1 MKPQFYVA
9 LTVCSFFAVAGNAQE
24 KNTTTVADNM
34 EEIVI
39 YNQRLQLPSTLKNRN
54 ITIVGQDQIKQL
66 PVSSVNELL
75 SFVAGVDL
83 RQRGPNGTQADL
95 SIDGGS
101 FEQNILL
108 LNGQKISDPQTGHNS
123 LNIPIPLEAVER
135 IEIVR
140 GPSARLYGINSLT
153 GVVNIVTKNPKKDGV
168 FAAAYG
174 GTSFKKDKED
184 DHNETYNN
192 RGIQVGGTLVRE
204 KDNHMLFASHDSG
217 NGYRYNTA
225 YHNNKVFYQGNIN
238 PNEHNTLMILAGHAN
253 SSFGANGFYAAPGDK
268 ESKEIVSTT
277 MLNLSSRHYV
287 SDRFTLMPSVAYRY
301 NFDDYR
307 YYRHRLDVARSR
319 HYTHAI
325 TSNVNGEYAADY
337 GKFTFGGEMRYEE
350 INSTNIGDHS
360 KSNYGFFAAFQRDW
374 FEKLDVNIGA
384 YVNYNTKYGW
394 EFFPGIDASYNFNPH
409 WQATFNAG
417 TASRIPSFTDLY
429 LNQRPGNIGNPDLAP
444 EKAYQVEVGGKYRK
458 NRLQAEAFVFYRDI
472 DDFVDWIRV
481 DINQPYQPYNASKN
495 KTKGLNTALRYQL
508 GEGISLWNLGLSY
521 TYLSPTIENKSAE
534 AGVLSKYSLESL
546 KHQVVGTVNYT
557 YDKFSVTLANRFNER
572 LTYKSYWITDIR
584 LNYALDKVKFYLDAQ
599 NIFDTTYIEAGA
611 VPMPG
616 RWFTLGVKFDGL

>member
-1 MKPQFYVA
+1 MKRIFFIPLVC
-9 LTVCSFFAVAGNAQE
+9 CSFLSVVSHAQE
-24 KNTTTVADNM
+24 KNTKVTEEEM

-54 ITIVGQDQIKQL
+54 ITIVGQDQIRQL
-66 PVSSVNELL
+66 PVSSVHELL

-123 LNIPIPLEAVER
+123 LNIPVPLEAVER

-174 GTSFKKDKED
+174 GTSFKKDKEE
-184 DHNETYNN
+184 DHKETYNN
-192 RGIQVGGTLVRE
+192 RGIQVGGTLVRA
-204 KDNHMLFASHDSG
+204 KDNHLLFGSHDSG

-225 YHNNKVFYQGNIN
+225 YHNNKVFYQGNIV
-238 PNEHNTLMILAGHAN
+238 PNETNAIMVLAGHAT

-277 MLNLSSRHYV
+277 MFNVSSRHYL
-287 SDRFTLMPSVAYRY
+287 SDRLTLMPSLAYRY

-307 YYRHRLDVARSR
+307 YYRNRLDVARSR

-325 TSNVNGEYAADY
+325 TSNMNGEYTADY
-337 GKFTFGGEMRYEE
+337 GKYTFGGEMRYEE

-360 KSNYGFFAAFQRDW
+360 KSNYGFFAAFQREW
-374 FEKLDVNIGA
+374 LENLDVNLGA
-384 YVNYNTKYGW
+384 YLNYNSKYGW
-394 EFFPGIDASYNFNPH
+394 EIFPGIDASYTFNSH

-429 LNQRPGNIGNPDLAP
+429 LNQRPGNIGNPDLTP
-444 EKAYQVEVGGKYRK
+444 EKAYQVEVGGKYRTSK
-458 NRLQAEAFVFYRDI
+458 FQAEAFVFYRDI

-481 DINQPYQPYNASKN
+481 DTDQPYQPYNASKN
-495 KTKGLNTALRYQL
+495 KTKGVNTALRYRL
-508 GEGISLWNLGLSY
+508 GDEVNFWNLGLSY
-521 TYLSPTIENKSAE
+521 TYLSPTIENKSA
-534 AGVLSKYSLESL
+534 GDGMLSKYSLESL
-546 KHQVVGTVNYT
+546 KHQVVGTVSYT
-557 YDKFSVTLANRFNER
+557 QDKFSATLANRFNER

-584 LNYALDKVKFYLDAQ
+584 FNYTLDKVKLYIDAQ

-616 RWFTLGVKFDGL
+616 RWFTLGIKFDGL

>member
-1 MKPQFYVA
+1 MKRKLYVT
-9 LTVCSFFAVAGNAQE
+9 LMVWSFLSVVGYAQE
-24 KNTTTVADNM
+24 KGTTTLEDQID
-34 EEIVI
+34 EIVI

-54 ITIVGQDQIKQL
+54 ISIIGQDQIQQL

-95 SIDGGS
+95 SMDGGS
-101 FEQNILL
+101 FEQNLLL

-140 GPSARLYGINSLT
+140 GPSARLYGVNSLT

-168 FAAAYG
+168 FASVYG
-174 GTSFKKDKED
+174 GTSFKKDKEG
-184 DHNETYNN
+184 DHKETYNN
-192 RGIQVGGTLVRE
+192 RGIELGGTLVRA
-204 KDNHMLFASHDSG
+204 KDNHFLFGSHDSG

-225 YHNNKVFYQGNIN
+225 YHNNKVFYQGNIV
-238 PNEHNTLMILAGHAN
+238 PNENNTVMILAGHASN
-253 SSFGANGFYAAPGDK
+253 SFGANGFYAAPGDK

-277 MLNLSSRHYV
+277 MLNLSSRHYL
-287 SDRFTLMPSVAYRY
+287 SDRLTLMPSVAYRY

-319 HYTHAI
+319 HYTHSI
-325 TSNVNGEYAADY
+325 TSNVNGEYSVDY

-360 KSNYGFFAAFQRDW
+360 KSNYGFFAAFQKEW
-374 FEKLDVNIGA
+374 FEKLDVNLGA
-384 YVNYNTKYGW
+384 YVNYNTQYGW
-394 EFFPGIDASYNFNPH
+394 EFYPGIDASYNFNPH

-429 LNQRPGNIGNPDLAP
+429 LDQRPGNIGNPNLAP

-458 NRLQAEAFVFYRDI
+458 NNFQMEAFVFYRDI
-472 DDFVDWIRV
+472 DDFIDWIRE
-481 DINQPYQPYNASKN
+481 DANQPYQPYNASKN
-495 KTKGLNTALRYQL
+495 KTKGVNTALRYKI
-508 GEGISLWNLGLSY
+508 GEAGNLWNLGLSY
-521 TYLSPTIENKSAE
+521 TYLSPMIENKTD
-534 AGVLSKYSLESL
+534 GMLSKYSLESL

-557 YDKFSVTLANRFNER
+557 YDQFSITLANRFNER
-572 LTYKSYWITDIR
+572 LTYKSYWIADIR
-584 LNYALDKVKFYLDAQ
+584 LNYTLDKVKFYIDAQ

-616 RWFTLGVKFDGL
+616 RWFTLGMKFNGL